1 MQIEN
6 AQTHEGAVRLEDSYM
21 EPKLL
26 QGRIV
31 YTTRH
36 EGRYAPIDACYAKPE
51 QAISDVYSY
60 YCIAPDRNLTRAIV
74 MELEELAE
82 QL

>member
-6 AQTHEGAVRLEDSYM
+6 PKTYDGAVRLEDTFM

-26 QGRIV
+26 KGEVV
-31 YTTRH
+31 YVTRH
-36 EGRYAPIDACYAKPE
+36 EERYAFIDACYKKPE
-51 QAISDVYSY
+51 SAVFDAYSY
-60 YCIAPDRNLTRAIV
+60 NCIAPDKNLTRAIV